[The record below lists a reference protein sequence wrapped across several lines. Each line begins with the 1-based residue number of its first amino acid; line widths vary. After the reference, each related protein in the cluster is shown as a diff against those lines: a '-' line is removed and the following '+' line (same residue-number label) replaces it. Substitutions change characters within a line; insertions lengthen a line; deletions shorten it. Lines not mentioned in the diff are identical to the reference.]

1 MSHAL
6 LPAATPPPPL
16 SSPPLLPS
24 PSPPPS
30 LPFPSPSPLL
40 PSPSPSPLPL
50 LTFPSPSSVCR
61 KQYNLDISDHEQPLL
76 VHRPKKREK
85 GVVGAE
91 GGGEDADRVIC
102 LIPELCNMTGTVGV
116 AAQGYPVVTHPSLPA
131 PGLSDVARSD
141 FRVMKDL
148 AAYTRVPPAQREV
161 TFQKFLSSLSS
172 NAAAMKELT
181 SWGLQLDHSTL
192 SVAGRLLPTEK
203 ITFGGPNRVIQVRR
217 VEAWEPFGQA
227 GICFPSPPLPSP
239 PLFHS
244 LVQLQILD
252 GR

>member
-1 MSHAL
+1 MCVYCIITC
-6 LPAATPPPPL
+6 ATATLQPPPVC
-16 SSPPLLPS
+16 
-24 PSPPPS
+24 
-30 LPFPSPSPLL
+30 
-40 PSPSPSPLPL
+40 
-50 LTFPSPSSVCR
+50 VCR

-102 LIPELCNMTGTVGV
+102 LIPELCNMTGTVFVCVHV
-116 AAQGYPVVTHPSLPA
+116 AMQSLSMVALPFLPLHLS

-148 AAYTRVPPAQREV
+148 AAYTRVPPAQREI

-181 SWGLQLDHSTL
+181 SWGLQLDQSTV
-192 SVAGRLLPTEK
+192 SVAGRMLPTEK
-203 ITFGGPNRVIQVRR
+203 VTFGGQNRVIQVRSLEGVPVRNRRPVRR
-217 VEAWEPFGQA
+217 VGREEGEVGPRGF
-227 GICFPSPPLPSP
+227 
-239 PLFHS
+239 
-244 LVQLQILD
+244 LVLSMYSSV
-252 GR
+252 